1 MIRYLKQKLVP
12 IFVFPLRKSFLAH
25 LKPKVGPG
33 FLELKDKIDSSDIT
47 GFYFK

>member
-1 MIRYLKQKLVP
+1 MIRYLQQKPVL

-25 LKPKVGPG
+25 LKPKAGLG
-33 FLELKDKIDSSDIT
+33 YLELKDKIDSSDIT